1 MKFDNI
7 LNEIKTVLDTVETNQ
22 VNEFIN
28 IILSA
33 NTIVTIGAGRVGM
46 AIKGFTMRLGHL
58 GLKAFHLG
66 DTSLP
71 SIGENDLL
79 IVASGSGETQ
89 TIVDLTKIAK
99 KNGANIFCITGN
111 ENSRIG
117 ELSNHKLIL
126 KAPSKTKSIN
136 GFTSIQPMTTL
147 NEQSLS
153 ILFDSIVLELMEE
166 TKENHDS
173 MWERHSNLE

>member
-28 IILSA
+28 NILSA

-71 SIGENDLL
+71 SIGENDILKL
-79 IVASGSGETQ
+79 DIKSSGSW
-89 TIVDLTKIAK
+89 
-99 KNGANIFCITGN
+99 
-111 ENSRIG
+111 
-117 ELSNHKLIL
+117 NHK
-126 KAPSKTKSIN
+126 
-136 GFTSIQPMTTL
+136 
-147 NEQSLS
+147 
-153 ILFDSIVLELMEE
+153 
-166 TKENHDS
+166 
-173 MWERHSNLE
+173 